1 MSDVDTRTASLKSP
15 INVAEYLFRRLHQVG
30 VRNVF
35 GVPGDYSLVVSSGFS
50 WLECDQKTDAQSSSH
65 LTT

>member
-15 INVAEYLFRRLHQVG
+15 VSVAEYLYQRLHQVG

-35 GVPGDYSLVVSSGFS
+35 GVPGDYNLVAVRFV
-50 WLECDQKTDAQSSSH
+50 LLCFDRFIVY
-65 LTT
+65 

>member
-15 INVAEYLFRRLHQVG
+15 TNVAEYLFRRLHQVG

-35 GVPGDYSLVVSSGFS
+35 GVPGDYSLVSVKN
-50 WLECDQKTDAQSSSH
+50 LYILKA
-65 LTT
+65 